1 MKKLKLIHNFSS
13 LMPQIEKKWLKVK
26 ENSLIKDVKKSFN
39 WKKKYVK
46 EMINHLLL
54 LMKKESIQSVY
65 KLLLIKVSLLLEELK
80 EETCKELF

>member
-39 WKKKYVK
+39 
-46 EMINHLLL
+46 
-54 LMKKESIQSVY
+54 
-65 KLLLIKVSLLLEELK
+65 
-80 EETCKELF
+80 